1 MIKALE
7 NLINTFDVPNS
18 YDKVMEKVAL
28 SNSTPSRIRITI
40 PEAAENNITINES
53 DFKSNQVKKRLK
65 KIIIY

>member
-7 NLINTFDVPNS
+7 NLINTFDVPNR

-28 SNSTPSRIRITI
+28 SNSLPSRIRITI

-53 DFKSNQVKKRLK
+53 NFKSIKSKKDLK
-65 KIIIY
+65 R